1 MARSAVHAVARR
13 SRILAAVLITLP
25 LAAALAQL
33 ARRGPGPLVTAV
45 SVAPLLILSLVSHLF
60 CDLVGYRLKP
70 VDPDLP
76 DEAAGE
82 VAVSRYFRAAM
93 VRYAI
98 TMPVPALGLAASL
111 ATEPSSAQIFLLSA
125 LMVAAIRITHLWP
138 TTRAVR
144 LSEAALNSHGARVDL
159 TSLLHW
165 TRHDPPRADADT
177 ATRSGR
183 R

>member
-82 VAVSRYFRAAM
+82 VAVSRYFLFKLIR
-93 VRYAI
+93 
-98 TMPVPALGLAASL
+98 SL
-111 ATEPSSAQIFLLSA
+111 AMTSL
-125 LMVAAIRITHLWP
+125 
-138 TTRAVR
+138 R
-144 LSEAALNSHGARVDL
+144 LFMTSARVLPCTQISSMPILND
-159 TSLLHW
+159 S
-165 TRHDPPRADADT
+165 
-177 ATRSGR
+177 
-183 R
+183 